1 MKSKGTKQILLW
13 SLVLI
18 LAGLLLLVGQFTEI
32 GAWVWFAVLAVGG
45 LCALG
50 LFLTDRSDWLVLLAA
65 YVLWTIAVLIAVEAL
80 DFLPDV
86 AISVYVLLVIACPF
100 LAVYLRNRSQWWWL
114 IPAYV
119 LAAVGGVVV
128 LAEAAGVGENLIT
141 AYVMFAIAAPFFVV
155 YVRNRSQWWFLIP
168 GGIMAAIGIG
178 FLLAENAFA
187 ILGALALIALG
198 LWSLVRGF
206 ARREPPGDA

>member
-18 LAGLLLLVGQFTEI
+18 LVGLLLLVGQFIEV
-32 GAWVWFAVLAVGG
+32 GPWVWVAVLAVGG
-45 LCALG
+45 LCGLG
-50 LFLTDRSDWLVLLAA
+50 LFLTDRSDWLMLLAA
-65 YVLWTIAVLIAVEAL
+65 YILWAIAVLIAVEAL

-86 AISVYVLLVIACPF
+86 AISVYVLLAIASPF
-100 LAVYLRNRSQWWWL
+100 VFVYLRNRSQWWWL

-119 LAAVGGVVV
+119 LAAVGGVVI
-128 LAEAAGVGENLIT
+128 LAEAAGVSDNLIT
-141 AYVMFAIAAPFFVV
+141 AYVMFAIAVPFFVV
-155 YVRNRSQWWFLIP
+155 YARNRSQWWFLIP
-168 GGIMAAIGIG
+168 GGIMGAIGIG
-178 FLLAENAFA
+178 FLIVENLLA
-187 ILGALALIALG
+187 IMGALALIALG

>member
-18 LAGLLLLVGQFTEI
+18 LVGLLLLVGQFAEI
-32 GAWVWFAVLAVGG
+32 GAWVWVAVLAVSG
-45 LCALG
+45 LCGLG
-50 LFLTDRSDWLVLLAA
+50 LFLTDRSDWLMLLAA
-65 YVLWTIAVLIAVEAL
+65 YILWAIAILIAVEAL

-86 AISVYVLLVIACPF
+86 AISVYVLLAIACPF

-119 LAAVGGVVV
+119 LAAVGGVVI
-128 LAEAAGVGENLIT
+128 LAEAAGVSENLIT
-141 AYVMFAIAAPFFVV
+141 AYVMLAIAIPFFVV
-155 YVRNRSQWWFLIP
+155 YARNRSQWWFLIP
-168 GGIMAAIGIG
+168 GGIMAAIGLG
-178 FLLAENAFA
+178 FLIAENLLA
-187 ILGALALIALG
+187 IVGALALIALG